1 MIPRLRIPLWA
12 AVAIPI
18 AAYVLRSALRGSAA
32 PDLPGDA
39 IVFGIL
45 FGVLL
50 LGRIVRA
57 ATDECSD
64 DLGPEVH
71 DEHDAE
77 GRSGQ

>member
-1 MIPRLRIPLWA
+1 VMPRLRIPLWA

-18 AAYVLRSALRGSAA
+18 AAYLLRSALRGSAA
-32 PDLPGDA
+32 PDLPRDA

-57 ATDECSD
+57 ATDERGGEL
-64 DLGPEVH
+64 DLEVH
-71 DEHDAE
+71 DEHDAK
-77 GRSGQ
+77 GRGGQ